1 MYWNYNQSLQNKNNN
16 RSPPGQLFITWISQY
31 FYDLTIF
38 LKLKICT
45 KLIRFT
51 DSRSYYYI
59 NAGLTICKIQSQSRR
74 KNIASTVKML
84 PIFFSP
90 LTHNYAVRPGSVR
103 PPVLKVQ
110 GPFALILCTCM
121 YYIGMLCTGACFIIF
136 FNTTNNI
143 SGMGKKYKTSAC
155 DTMVYHEY
163 RSCVMLKIPTVHSLL
178 KSVHIYFPRQ
188 YSKINEQIEKI

>member
-1 MYWNYNQSLQNKNNN
+1 MLGWNTTSGWVGFYGMTGLPKSVHGLWRVFSLTRNTEPDLN
-16 RSPPGQLFITWISQY
+16 RSRST
-31 FYDLTIF
+31 T
-38 LKLKICT
+38 ICT

-51 DSRSYYYI
+51 DSRSNYYI

-74 KNIASTVKML
+74 KNIPSTVKML

-90 LTHNYAVRPGSVR
+90 LTHNAVRPGSVR

-110 GPFALILCTCM
+110 GPFALILYTCM

-143 SGMGKKYKTSAC
+143 SGMGKNIKQAPVILWSI
-155 DTMVYHEY
+155 MNIGHV
-163 RSCVMLKIPTVHSLL
+163 
-178 KSVHIYFPRQ
+178 
-188 YSKINEQIEKI
+188 